1 MCGTQ
6 STPGGGAPSQ
16 TQPILANIASQGNQ
30 IKRALSKSRQAQA
43 AGSSK
48 AAKVFD
54 AAHASGGQSQQQQ
67 QSTAVLL
74 DIDKLVKTS
83 AAAAFLGNAPSG
95 KAVQKPRAP
104 HQVAMSRNT
113 GQIAES
119 HSGKTSQAVAAH
131 PLVGKKTVAAAA
143 GTGTATQ
150 ASQGSATVVNTNMTP
165 TDSAASNQL
174 QKMLR
179 QQATSQNQ
187 QRH

>member
-67 QSTAVLL
+67 STAVLL

-113 GQIAES
+113 VQIAES

-150 ASQGSATVVNTNMTP
+150 ASQGSATVANTNMTP
-165 TDSAASNQL
+165 TDSVASNQL

>member
-67 QSTAVLL
+67 STAVLL

-119 HSGKTSQAVAAH
+119 HSGKTS
-131 PLVGKKTVAAAA
+131 
-143 GTGTATQ
+143 
-150 ASQGSATVVNTNMTP
+150 
-165 TDSAASNQL
+165 
-174 QKMLR
+174 
-179 QQATSQNQ
+179 
-187 QRH
+187 

>member
-54 AAHASGGQSQQQQ
+54 AAHASGGQSQQQ

-143 GTGTATQ
+143 GTGMWTQ

>member
-54 AAHASGGQSQQQQ
+54 AANASGGQSQQQ

-113 GQIAES
+113 VQIAES

-131 PLVGKKTVAAAA
+131 PLVGKKTVAAA

-150 ASQGSATVVNTNMTP
+150 ASQGSATVVTTNMTP
-165 TDSAASNQL
+165 TDSVASNQL

-179 QQATSQNQ
+179 QQASSQNQ